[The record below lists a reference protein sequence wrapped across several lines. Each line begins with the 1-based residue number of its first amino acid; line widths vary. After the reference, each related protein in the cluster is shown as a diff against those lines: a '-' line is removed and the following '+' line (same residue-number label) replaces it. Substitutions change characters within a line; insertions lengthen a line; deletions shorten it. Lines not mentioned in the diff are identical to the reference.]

1 MELISL
7 YQLANYLLLAL
18 VILFI
23 GGIIG
28 KVTEKMIR
36 RILHEL
42 ELNLLL
48 RKIIGAKVLLE
59 EAISLGIKWLVYIM
73 TVIIALKQ
81 LGIEIIVLNI
91 LFAGIVLFCTIGLL
105 LGLRDFIPNAVGGLL
120 LYKKKTIKQGDIIRI
135 NDIEGKIKEMT
146 LVQTILETKNREMIY
161 VPNAY
166 LVKEYFWKKRK
177 S

>member
-1 MELISL
+1 MLV
-7 YQLANYLLLAL
+7 NYLLLAL
-18 VILFI
+18 VTFFI

-28 KVTEKMIR
+28 KISEKTIR
-36 RILHEL
+36 RILHEM

-48 RKIIGAKVLLE
+48 RRLLGGKILLE

-73 TVIIALKQ
+73 TLIITLKQ
-81 LGIEIIVLNI
+81 LGIETIVLNI
-91 LFAGIVLFCTIGLL
+91 LFAGIVLFCVVGVL
-105 LGLRDFIPNAVGGLL
+105 LGLRDFIPNAVSGML
-120 LYKKKTIKQGDIIRI
+120 LYKKRVIAVGDIICVK
-135 NDIEGKIKEMT
+135 DIEGRVKKMT
-146 LVQTILETKNREMIY
+146 LVQTILETKNRDIIY